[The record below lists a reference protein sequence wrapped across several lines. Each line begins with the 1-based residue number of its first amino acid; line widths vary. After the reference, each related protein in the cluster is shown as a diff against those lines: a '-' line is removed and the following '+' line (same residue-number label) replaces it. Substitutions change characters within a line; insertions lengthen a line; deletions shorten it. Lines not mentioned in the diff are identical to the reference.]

1 MAIVVAILARKMTAR
16 SIPGVAIWR
25 TRMKT
30 VRYLRGG
37 EGQCIKNPA
46 TTTGGTKKQIRQPGS
61 GQQAR
66 RALLV
71 ARESFYFDV

>member
-1 MAIVVAILARKMTAR
+1 MQWRRKLGGQGG
-16 SIPGVAIWR
+16 SLEVLVGHLV
-25 TRMKT
+25 
-30 VRYLRGG
+30 RGG